1 MASSVRWVATVV
13 IVGLCCCSAAKAQ
26 IIMLKQDGD
35 KTIQCMHTGLSS
47 DLKDCGTQS
56 DWYPYV
62 FVGTI
67 SAVTPTKDGEKELHI
82 VPDEVFKGEP
92 ANPRPP

>member
-1 MASSVRWVATVV
+1 MGCRAVV
-13 IVGLCCCSAAKAQ
+13 IVGLCGCSATKTQ
-26 IIMLKQDGD
+26 IIMLKRDGD

-47 DLKDCGTQS
+47 DLKGCGTQY